1 MEPKVAQDDIKCYK
15 VLRRY
20 SGENDFN
27 SIHMD
32 FLYEPGK
39 EYSTDFVI
47 YPGQGTEFGFINE
60 GLHSFMSLLDAVNE
74 AKDVERWVVCEFTIP
89 VGSKYYENDKQGHY
103 CSDRIRFD
111 GLYHK
116 NFWSKVKEYFRNLSI
131 R

>member
-1 MEPKVAQDDIKCYK
+1 MRKTTSSATRSCAGTRERMTLIPYTCF
-15 VLRRY
+15 R
-20 SGENDFN
+20 
-27 SIHMD
+27 
-32 FLYEPGK
+32 YEPGK

-74 AKDVERWVVCEFTIP
+74 AKDAERWVVCEFTIP